1 MTRTLTETASL
12 PYQKRRTVNPFRTL
26 VLWIIVGL
34 ILLVTLFPFWWVVR
48 TALTDPREVYTNTTA
63 LFPEAPTLYNF
74 SRALG
79 MVDLQESLAR
89 GGSGQ
94 TLNFWLYLRNS
105 FVVASTVTAGQ
116 VFFSSLAAY
125 AFARLRFPFRN
136 QIFFLFV
143 TGLMIPGIV
152 LLIPNFILIQSLG
165 WIGTFQGI
173 IAPTF
178 LMTPLTVFFMRQF
191 FLSQSVE
198 LEEAALL
205 DGATRFV
212 IFWRIA
218 LPLAGPALAT
228 VAILTYV
235 GSWND
240 YLWPLVVGR
249 NEEVRMLTVA
259 LGLFRSQQQTSLPDW
274 AGLMAAATLMIIP
287 TLCLFLV
294 LGRRVVNSIQYSG
307 FR

>member
-1 MTRTLTETASL
+1 MTQTAAL
-12 PYQKRRTVNPFRTL
+12 PNRKRRSATPFRTL
-26 VLWIIVGL
+26 VMWGIVGV
-34 ILLVTLFPFWWVVR
+34 ILLVSLFPFWWVVR
-48 TALTDPREVYTNTTA
+48 TALTDPQEVYTNTTA
-63 LFPEAPTLYNF
+63 LFPQDPTLFNF
-74 SRALG
+74 ARALG

-94 TLNFWLYLRNS
+94 TLQFWLYLRNS
-105 FVVASTVTAGQ
+105 VVVATTITAGQ

-125 AFARLRFPFRN
+125 AFARLRFPLRN
-136 QIFFLFV
+136 TIFFLFL

-152 LLIPNFILIQSLG
+152 LLIPNFVLIQSLG

-173 IAPTF
+173 IAPYF
-178 LMTPLTVFFMRQF
+178 LMTPLSVFFMRQF

-198 LEEAALL
+198 IEEAALL
-205 DGATRFV
+205 DGATWFS
-212 IFWRIA
+212 IFWRIS
-218 LPLAGPALAT
+218 LPLAAPALAT
-228 VAILTYV
+228 IAILTFV

-249 NEEVRMLTVA
+249 DEDVRMLTVA

-274 AGLMAAATLMIIP
+274 SGLMAAATLMIIP

>member
-1 MTRTLTETASL
+1 MAQTTAL
-12 PYQKRRTVNPFRTL
+12 PNHKRRTTNPFRSL
-26 VLWIIVGL
+26 VMWGIVGL
-34 ILLVTLFPFWWVVR
+34 ILLVSLFPFWWVVR
-48 TALTDPREVYTNTTA
+48 TALTDPQAVYTNTTA
-63 LFPEAPTLYNF
+63 LFPEDPTLFNF

-79 MVDLQESLAR
+79 NVELAESLAR

-94 TLNFWLYLRNS
+94 SLQFWLYLRNS
-105 FVVASTVTAGQ
+105 FIVATTVTAGQ

-125 AFARLRFPFRN
+125 AFARLRFPLRDT
-136 QIFFLFV
+136 IFFLFL

-198 LEEAALL
+198 IEEAALL
-205 DGATRFV
+205 DGATRFT
-212 IFWRIA
+212 IFWRVS
-218 LPLAGPALAT
+218 LPLAAPALAT
-228 VAILTYV
+228 IAILTYV

-249 NEEVRMLTVA
+249 DENVRMLTVG

-274 AGLMAAATLMIIP
+274 TGLMAAASLMIIP
-287 TLCLFLV
+287 PLCLFLV
-294 LGRRVVNSIQYSG
+294 LGRRIVNSIQYSG

>member
-1 MTRTLTETASL
+1 MQNAIRSN
-12 PYQKRRTVNPFRTL
+12 PGRRSFLSVRNVVTWVT
-26 VLWIIVGL
+26 IAL
-34 ILLVTLFPFWWVVR
+34 ILFVSLFPFWWVVR
-48 TALTDPREVYTNTTA
+48 TALTDPQQVYTNTTA
-63 LFPEAPTLYNF
+63 MFPENPTLYNF

-79 MVDLQESLAR
+79 NVDLQESLAR

-105 FVVASTVTAGQ
+105 VIVATFITIGQ

-125 AFARLRFPFRN
+125 AFARLRFPLRN
-136 QIFFLFV
+136 QIFFLFL

-152 LLIPNFILIQSLG
+152 LLIPNFILVRSLG

-173 IAPTF
+173 IAPSF

-198 LEEAALL
+198 IEEAALL
-205 DGATRFV
+205 DGAGRFQ
-212 IFWRIA
+212 IFLRIA
-218 LPLAGPALAT
+218 LPLSGPALAT
-228 VAILTYV
+228 IAILTFV
-235 GSWND
+235 SSWND

-249 NEEVRMLTVA
+249 DDQVRMLTVA

-274 AGLMAAATLMIIP
+274 SGLMAAATLMIIP
-287 TLCLFLV
+287 TLVLFLI

>member
-1 MTRTLTETASL
+1 LTTQTVPLANN
-12 PYQKRRTVNPFRTL
+12 KRRFVFSLRSL
-26 VLWIIVGL
+26 MMWVIVGV
-34 ILLVTLFPFWWVVR
+34 ILLVILFPFWWVVR
-48 TALTDPREVYTNTTA
+48 TALTDPRAVYTDTTS
-63 LFPEAPTLYNF
+63 LSPTQPTLFNF
-74 SRALG
+74 ERALG

-105 FVVASTVTAGQ
+105 FLVATIITAGQ

-125 AFARLRFPFRN
+125 AFARLRFPLRDP
-136 QIFFLFV
+136 IFFLFL

-165 WIGTFQGI
+165 WIGTFQGL
-173 IAPTF
+173 IAPSF

-198 LEEAALL
+198 IEEAALL
-205 DGATRFV
+205 DGADRFR
-212 IFWRIA
+212 IFLRVS
-218 LPLAGPALAT
+218 LPLSAPALAT
-228 VAILTYV
+228 IAILTFV
-235 GSWND
+235 SSWND

-249 NEEVRMLTVA
+249 NEEVRTLTVA

-274 AGLMAAATLMIIP
+274 SGLMAATTLMIIP
-287 TLCLFLV
+287 TLILFLI
-294 LGRRVVNSIQYSG
+294 LGRRIVNSIQYSG

>member
-1 MTRTLTETASL
+1 
-12 PYQKRRTVNPFRTL
+12 
-26 VLWIIVGL
+26 VLWGIVGL
-34 ILLVTLFPFWWVVR
+34 ILLVSLFPFWWVVR
-48 TALTDPREVYTNTTA
+48 TALIDPQEVYTNTTA
-63 LFPEAPTLYNF
+63 LFPADPTLFNF
-74 SRALG
+74 ARALG

-94 TLNFWLYLRNS
+94 TLHFWLYLRNS
-105 FVVASTVTAGQ
+105 FVVATIITSGQ

-125 AFARLRFPFRN
+125 AFARLRFPLRN
-136 QIFFLFV
+136 QIFFLFL

-191 FLSQSVE
+191 FLSQSIE
-198 LEEAALL
+198 IEEAALL
-205 DGATRFV
+205 DGATRFT
-212 IFWRIA
+212 IFLRIA
-218 LPLAGPALAT
+218 LPLAAPALAT
-228 VAILTYV
+228 IAILTYV

-249 NEEVRMLTVA
+249 DEDVRMLTVA

-287 TLCLFLV
+287 TLILFLI

>member
-1 MTRTLTETASL
+1 MTEQNISL
-12 PYQKRRTVNPFRTL
+12 PNGRRQYALSLKNVAITG
-26 VLWIIVGL
+26 IVVI
-34 ILLVTLFPFWWVVR
+34 ILLVSLFPFWWVLR
-48 TALTDPREVYTNTTA
+48 TALTDPQEVYTNTTA
-63 LFPEAPTLYNF
+63 LVPDNPTLFNF
-74 SRALG
+74 QRALG
-79 MVDLQESLAR
+79 SVSLEESLAR

-105 FVVASTVTAGQ
+105 IVVTVIITSGQ

-125 AFARLRFPFRN
+125 AFARLHFPFRDL
-136 QIFFLFV
+136 IFFLFV
-143 TGLMIPGIV
+143 TGLMIPSIV
-152 LLIPNFILIQSLG
+152 LLIPNFILIRSLG

-178 LMTPLTVFFMRQF
+178 LMTPLSVFFMRQF

-198 LEEAALL
+198 IEEAALL
-205 DGATRFV
+205 DGATRFN
-212 IFWRIA
+212 IFWRIS

-228 VAILTYV
+228 ISILTFV
-235 GSWND
+235 SSWND

-249 NEEVRMLTVA
+249 DEEVRMLTVA

-274 AGLMAAATLMIIP
+274 TGLMAAASLMIVP
-287 TLCLFLV
+287 SLLLFMV

>member
-1 MTRTLTETASL
+1 MTWVT
-12 PYQKRRTVNPFRTL
+12 
-26 VLWIIVGL
+26 IGI
-34 ILLVTLFPFWWVVR
+34 ILLVSLFPFWWVIR
-48 TALTDPREVYTNTTA
+48 TALTDPQQVYANTTA
-63 LFPEAPTLYNF
+63 MFPDNPTLYNF

-79 MVDLQESLAR
+79 NVDLEESLAR

-105 FVVASTVTAGQ
+105 VIVATVITLGQ

-125 AFARLRFPFRN
+125 AFARLRFPLRDA
-136 QIFFLFV
+136 IFFIFL

-152 LLIPNFILIQSLG
+152 LLIPNFILIRSLG

-173 IAPTF
+173 IAPSF

-191 FLSQSVE
+191 FLSQSKE
-198 LEEAALL
+198 IEEAALL
-205 DGATRFV
+205 DGASRFD
-212 IFWRIA
+212 IYLRIA
-218 LPLAGPALAT
+218 LPLSGPALAT
-228 VAILTYV
+228 ISILTFV
-235 GSWND
+235 SSWND

-249 NEEVRMLTVA
+249 EDQVRMLTVA
-259 LGLFRSQQQTSLPDW
+259 LGLFRSQQQTTLPDW
-274 AGLMAAATLMIIP
+274 SGLMAAATLTIIP
-287 TLCLFLV
+287 TLILFLI

>member
-1 MTRTLTETASL
+1 MAEMEQTMSL
-12 PYQKRRTVNPFRTL
+12 SKRRPRPVITARML
-26 VLWIIVGL
+26 ILWGIIAL
-34 ILLVTLFPFWWVVR
+34 ILLATLFPFWWVLR
-48 TALTDPREVYTNTTA
+48 TAVTDPQQVYTNTTD
-63 LFPEAPTLYNF
+63 LFPETPTTFNF
-74 SRALG
+74 ERALG
-79 MVDLQESLAR
+79 TVSLEESLAR

-105 FVVASTVTAGQ
+105 IIVSVTTTVGQ

-152 LLIPNFILIQSLG
+152 LLIPNFILMQNIG

-191 FLSQSVE
+191 FLSQSLE
-198 LEEAALL
+198 IEEAALL
-205 DGATRFV
+205 DGANRFTL
-212 IFWRIA
+212 FLRIS
-218 LPLAGPALAT
+218 LPLSAPALAT
-228 VAILTYV
+228 ISILTFV
-235 GSWND
+235 TSWND

-249 NEEVRMLTVA
+249 SEDVRVLTVA

-274 AGLMAAATLMIIP
+274 TGLMAAATLMIIP
-287 TLCLFLV
+287 TMLLFLL

>member
-1 MTRTLTETASL
+1 MAQRVSVPTHE
-12 PYQKRRTVNPFRTL
+12 RRAGISVRS
-26 VLWIIVGL
+26 VVMWGIVGL
-34 ILLVTLFPFWWVVR
+34 ILVVSLFPFLWLVR
-48 TALTDPREVYTNTTA
+48 TALTDPEEVYRNTTA
-63 LFPEAPTLYNF
+63 LFPDNPTLYNF

-79 MVDLQESLAR
+79 MVDLQELLAR

-105 FVVASTVTAGQ
+105 VIVTATITVGQ

-125 AFARLRFPFRN
+125 AFARLRFPLRN
-136 QIFFLFV
+136 QIFFLFL
-143 TGLMIPGIV
+143 TGLMVPGIV

-178 LMTPLTVFFMRQF
+178 LMTPLSVFFMRQF
-191 FLSQSVE
+191 FLSQSIE
-198 LEEAALL
+198 IEEAALL
-205 DGATRFV
+205 DGATRFT
-212 IFWRIA
+212 IFLRIG
-218 LPLAGPALAT
+218 LPLSGPALAT
-228 VAILTYV
+228 IAILTFV

-249 NEEVRMLTVA
+249 DEEVRILTVA

-274 AGLMAAATLMIIP
+274 SGLMAAATLMIIP
-287 TLCLFLV
+287 TLLLFLL

>member
-1 MTRTLTETASL
+1 MTTTATL
-12 PYQKRRTVNPFRTL
+12 PNRKRRTTNPLRSL
-26 VLWIIVGL
+26 LMWGIVGL
-34 ILLVTLFPFWWVVR
+34 ILLVSLFPFWWVVR
-48 TALTDPREVYTNTTA
+48 TALTDPQAVYTNTTE
-63 LFPEAPTLYNF
+63 LFPQDPTLFNF
-74 SRALG
+74 ARALG

-94 TLNFWLYLRNS
+94 SLHFWLYLRNS
-105 FVVASTVTAGQ
+105 LVVATTVTAGQ

-125 AFARLRFPFRN
+125 AFARLRFPLRN
-136 QIFFLFV
+136 TIFFLFV

-173 IAPTF
+173 IAPSF

-198 LEEAALL
+198 IEEAALL
-205 DGATRFV
+205 DGASRYT
-212 IFWRIA
+212 IFWRVS

-228 VAILTYV
+228 IAILTYV

-249 NEEVRMLTVA
+249 DEDVRMLTVA

-274 AGLMAAATLMIIP
+274 SGLMAAATLMIIP

>member
-1 MTRTLTETASL
+1 M
-12 PYQKRRTVNPFRTL
+12 
-26 VLWIIVGL
+26 WGIVGL
-34 ILLVTLFPFWWVVR
+34 ILLVSLFPFWWVVR
-48 TALTDPREVYTNTTA
+48 TALIDPQEVYTNTTA
-63 LFPEAPTLYNF
+63 LFPDNPTLFNF
-74 SRALG
+74 ARALG

-105 FVVASTVTAGQ
+105 VLVATVITVGQ

-125 AFARLRFPFRN
+125 AFARLRFPLRN
-136 QIFFLFV
+136 QIFFLFL

-173 IAPTF
+173 IAPSF

-191 FLSQSVE
+191 FLSQSTE
-198 LEEAALL
+198 IEEAALL
-205 DGATRFV
+205 DGATRFT
-212 IFWRIA
+212 IYLRIA
-218 LPLAGPALAT
+218 LPLSAPALAT
-228 VAILTYV
+228 IAILTFV
-235 GSWND
+235 SSWND

-249 NEEVRMLTVA
+249 DEEVRMLTVA

-274 AGLMAAATLMIIP
+274 SGLMAAATLMIIP
-287 TLCLFLV
+287 TLFLFLL

>member
-1 MTRTLTETASL
+1 MTQSISLTDG
-12 PYQKRRTVNPFRTL
+12 RRRSAPSFRTL
-26 VLWIIVGL
+26 VIWGIIGL
-34 ILLVTLFPFWWVVR
+34 VLFVSLFPFWWALR
-48 TALTDPREVYTNTTA
+48 TALIDPQKVYTNTTA
-63 LFPEAPTLYNF
+63 LLPADPTLYNF
-74 SRALG
+74 ARALG
-79 MVDLQESLAR
+79 MADLQESLAR

-94 TLNFWLYLRNS
+94 KLKFWLFLRNS
-105 FVVASTVTAGQ
+105 FVVATAITIGQ

-136 QIFFLFV
+136 QIFFIFL

-152 LLIPNFILIQSLG
+152 LLIPNFILIRSLG

-173 IAPTF
+173 IAPYF

-191 FLSQSVE
+191 FLSQSIE
-198 LEEAALL
+198 IEEAALL
-205 DGATRFV
+205 DGAGHFT
-212 IFWRIA
+212 IYLRIA
-218 LPLAGPALAT
+218 LPLAEAALAT
-228 VAILTYV
+228 IAILTFV
-235 GSWND
+235 SSWND

-249 NEEVRMLTVA
+249 DEKVRTLTVA

-287 TLCLFLV
+287 TLLLFLL

>member
-1 MTRTLTETASL
+1 MTQSVPLPKGRRRASVSL
-12 PYQKRRTVNPFRTL
+12 KTL
-26 VLWIIVGL
+26 VLWGIVGL
-34 ILLVTLFPFWWVVR
+34 ILLVSLFPFWWVLR
-48 TALTDPREVYTNTTA
+48 TALIDPQQVYTNTTV
-63 LFPEAPTLYNF
+63 LFPDNPTFFNF
-74 SRALG
+74 ARALG

-94 TLNFWLYLRNS
+94 TLHFWLYLRNS
-105 FVVASTVTAGQ
+105 FVVATTVTVGQ

-136 QIFFLFV
+136 QIFFLFL

-173 IAPTF
+173 IAPSF

-191 FLSQSVE
+191 FLSQSHE
-198 LEEAALL
+198 IEEAALL
-205 DGATRFV
+205 DGANHFTLFL
-212 IFWRIA
+212 RIA
-218 LPLAGPALAT
+218 LPLSTPALAT
-228 VAILTYV
+228 IAILTYV
-235 GSWND
+235 SSWND

-249 NEEVRMLTVA
+249 DEDVRMLTVA

-274 AGLMAAATLMIIP
+274 SGLMAAATLMIIP
-287 TLCLFLV
+287 TLFLFLL

>member
-1 MTRTLTETASL
+1 MTQSAALPIAKPRTFT
-12 PYQKRRTVNPFRTL
+12 PVRTL
-26 VLWIIVGL
+26 VVWGIVGV
-34 ILLVTLFPFWWVVR
+34 ILLVTLFPFWWVLR
-48 TALTDPREVYTNTTA
+48 TALTGPQDVYTNTTA
-63 LFPEAPTLYNF
+63 LFPDHPTLFNF
-74 SRALG
+74 QRALG
-79 MVDLQESLAR
+79 MVDLQESLAQ

-94 TLNFWLYLRNS
+94 TLQFWLYLRNS
-105 FVVASTVTAGQ
+105 FVVAVFVTAGQ

-125 AFARLRFPFRN
+125 AFARLRFPLRD
-136 QIFFLFV
+136 QIFFLFL

-152 LLIPNFILIQSLG
+152 LLIPNFILIRSLD

-198 LEEAALL
+198 IEESALL
-205 DGATRFV
+205 DGATRFT
-212 IFWRIA
+212 IFWKIS
-218 LPLAGPALAT
+218 LPLAAPALAT
-228 VAILTYV
+228 IAVLTYV

-249 NEEVRMLTVA
+249 DDEVRTLTVA

-274 AGLMAAATLMIIP
+274 SGLMAAAMLMMIP
-287 TLCLFLV
+287 TFCLFLV

>member
-1 MTRTLTETASL
+1 MTHATAL
-12 PYQKRRTVNPFRTL
+12 PRKKRRWTGPLQTL
-26 VLWIIVGL
+26 VIWGIVVM
-34 ILLVTLFPFWWVVR
+34 ILLVTLFPFWWVLR
-48 TALTDPREVYTNTTA
+48 TALTDPQQVYTNTTA
-63 LFPEAPTLYNF
+63 MFPDEPTVFNF
-74 SRALG
+74 QRALG
-79 MVDLQESLAR
+79 MVDISESLAR

-105 FVVASTVTAGQ
+105 VIVSTTITAGQ

-152 LLIPNFILIQSLG
+152 LLIPNYILMQNIG

-173 IAPTF
+173 IAPAF
-178 LMTPLTVFFMRQF
+178 LMTPLSVFFMRQF
-191 FLSQSVE
+191 FLGQSAE
-198 LEEAALL
+198 IEEAALL
-205 DGATRFV
+205 DGANRFTL
-212 IFWRIA
+212 FWRIG

-228 VAILTYV
+228 IAILTFV

-249 NEEVRMLTVA
+249 SEDVRVLTVA
-259 LGLFRSQQQTSLPDW
+259 LGQFRSQQQTSLPDW
-274 AGLMAAATLMIIP
+274 SGLMAAATLMIIP

>member
-1 MTRTLTETASL
+1 MIQQTVSL
-12 PYQKRRTVNPFRTL
+12 SSDNRRSALPLKHMVMW
-26 VLWIIVGL
+26 VIVGV
-34 ILLVTLFPFWWVVR
+34 ILAVSLFPFWWVVR
-48 TALTDPREVYTNTTA
+48 TALTDPQKVYTNTTA
-63 LFPEAPTLYNF
+63 LFPDDPTLFNF
-74 SRALG
+74 ARALG
-79 MVDLQESLAR
+79 MVELQESLAR

-94 TLNFWLYLRNS
+94 TLKFWLFLRNS
-105 FVVASTVTAGQ
+105 IIVTTTVTAGQ
-116 VFFSSLAAY
+116 VFFSSMAAY

-178 LMTPLTVFFMRQF
+178 LMTPLSVFFMRQF
-191 FLSQSVE
+191 FLSQSIE
-198 LEEAALL
+198 IEEAALL
-205 DGATRFV
+205 DGANRFS
-212 IFWRIA
+212 IFWRIS
-218 LPLAGPALAT
+218 LPLSGPALAT
-228 VAILTYV
+228 ISILTFV
-235 GSWND
+235 SSWND

-287 TLCLFLV
+287 SLLLFLV

>member
-1 MTRTLTETASL
+1 MMQNAIRSN
-12 PYQKRRTVNPFRTL
+12 PGRRSFLSVRNVVTWVT
-26 VLWIIVGL
+26 IAL
-34 ILLVTLFPFWWVVR
+34 ILFVSLFPFWWVVR
-48 TALTDPREVYTNTTA
+48 TALTDPQQVYTNTTA
-63 LFPEAPTLYNF
+63 MFPENPTLYNF

-79 MVDLQESLAR
+79 NVDLQESLAR

-105 FVVASTVTAGQ
+105 VIVATVITIGQ

-125 AFARLRFPFRN
+125 AFARLRFPLRN
-136 QIFFLFV
+136 QIFFLFL

-152 LLIPNFILIQSLG
+152 LLIPNFILVRSLG

-173 IAPTF
+173 IAPSF

-198 LEEAALL
+198 IEEAALL
-205 DGATRFV
+205 DGAGRFQ
-212 IFWRIA
+212 IFLRIA
-218 LPLAGPALAT
+218 LPLSGPALAT
-228 VAILTYV
+228 IAILTFV
-235 GSWND
+235 SSWND

-249 NEEVRMLTVA
+249 DDQVRMLTVA

-274 AGLMAAATLMIIP
+274 SGLMAAATLMIIP
-287 TLCLFLV
+287 TLVLFLI

>member
-1 MTRTLTETASL
+1 M
-12 PYQKRRTVNPFRTL
+12 L
-26 VLWIIVGL
+26 VMWGIVGL
-34 ILLVTLFPFWWVVR
+34 VLLVSLFPFWWVVR
-48 TALTDPREVYTNTTA
+48 TALIDPQEVYTNTTT
-63 LFPEAPTLYNF
+63 LFPYDPTLYNF
-74 SRALG
+74 ARALG

-105 FVVASTVTAGQ
+105 SVVATVVTLGQ

-173 IAPTF
+173 IAPSF

-198 LEEAALL
+198 IEEAALL
-205 DGATRFV
+205 DGANRFTL
-212 IFWRIA
+212 FLRIA

-228 VAILTYV
+228 ISILTFV
-235 GSWND
+235 SSWND

-249 NEEVRMLTVA
+249 DEEVRTLTVA

-274 AGLMAAATLMIIP
+274 SGLMAAATLMIIP
-287 TLCLFLV
+287 TLFLFLL

>member
-1 MTRTLTETASL
+1 MMQNAIRSN
-12 PYQKRRTVNPFRTL
+12 PGRRSFLSVRNVVTWVT
-26 VLWIIVGL
+26 IAL
-34 ILLVTLFPFWWVVR
+34 ILFVSLFPFWWVVR
-48 TALTDPREVYTNTTA
+48 TALTDPQQVYTNTTA
-63 LFPEAPTLYNF
+63 MFPENPTLYNF

-79 MVDLQESLAR
+79 NVDLQESLAR

-105 FVVASTVTAGQ
+105 VIVATFITIGQ

-125 AFARLRFPFRN
+125 AFARLRFPLRN
-136 QIFFLFV
+136 QIFFLFL

-152 LLIPNFILIQSLG
+152 LLIPNFILVRSLG

-173 IAPTF
+173 IAPSF

-198 LEEAALL
+198 IEEAALL
-205 DGATRFV
+205 DGAGRFQ
-212 IFWRIA
+212 IFLRIA
-218 LPLAGPALAT
+218 LPLSGPALAT
-228 VAILTYV
+228 IAILTFV
-235 GSWND
+235 SSWND

-249 NEEVRMLTVA
+249 DDQVRMLTVA

-274 AGLMAAATLMIIP
+274 SGLMAAATLMIIP
-287 TLCLFLV
+287 TLVLFLI

>member
-1 MTRTLTETASL
+1 MTQDVQISNSNRRSSSPYKSL
-12 PYQKRRTVNPFRTL
+12 AMWGT
-26 VLWIIVGL
+26 VGL
-34 ILLVTLFPFWWVVR
+34 ILLVSLFPFWWVVR
-48 TALTDPREVYTNTTA
+48 TALTNPQQVYTNTTA
-63 LFPEAPTLYNF
+63 MFPEDPTLFNF
-74 SRALG
+74 ARALG
-79 MVDLQESLAR
+79 MVDLQESLAQ

-94 TLNFWLYLRNS
+94 SLNFWLYLRNS
-105 FVVASTVTAGQ
+105 ILVTTIITIGQ

-136 QIFFLFV
+136 QIFFLFI

-178 LMTPLTVFFMRQF
+178 LMTPLSVFFMRQF
-191 FLSQSVE
+191 FLSQSIE
-198 LEEAALL
+198 IEEAALL
-205 DGATRFV
+205 DGAGRFG

-228 VAILTYV
+228 VAILTFV
-235 GSWND
+235 SSWND

-249 NEEVRMLTVA
+249 DEDVRMLTVA

-274 AGLMAAATLMIIP
+274 TGLMAAAVLTIIP
-287 TLCLFLV
+287 SLLLFLV